1 MISGCG
7 VGAHIRFPAG
17 SSSRTLRRLDSPY
30 LSIVVP
36 AFNEESRIGGSLERL
51 RDYLQ
56 SFDRP
61 WEIVVVD
68 DGSSD
73 RTAKIVEERA
83 EIDERIRLIIA
94 PHMGKGAAVQRGMM
108 EATGEWRFLS
118 DADLSMP
125 PENLGR
131 FFSADGGKPAYD
143 ISIGSRE
150 AVGARRIDEPLS
162 RHILGRI
169 YNWTVKLV
177 ILRGIEDTQCG
188 FKLYSAEA
196 ANAVFSVQRL
206 QGFAFDVENLFIA
219 RRAGFSIGEVPVDWQ
234 YYEGGKVTLASS
246 VAAYLDIFRVR
257 INQLLGRYRTERRG

>member
-1 MISGCG
+1 MPSGG
-7 VGAHIRFPAG
+7 TTRGH
-17 SSSRTLRRLDSPY
+17 RRLDSLF

-51 RDYLQ
+51 REYLNT
-56 SFDRP
+56 FDRV

-73 RTAKIVEERA
+73 RTAEIVEEQSRL
-83 EIDERIRLIIA
+83 DERIRLVKA
-94 PHMGKGAAVQRGMM
+94 RHGGKGAAVKRGMM
-108 EATGEWRFLS
+108 EAKGKWRFLS

-125 PENLGR
+125 PDNLER
-131 FFSADGGKPAYD
+131 FFSDNGKPVYD

-150 AVGARRIDEPLS
+150 AAGARRIGEPWN
-162 RHILGRI
+162 RHFLGRI

-177 ILRGIEDTQCG
+177 ALRGIEDTQCG

-196 ANAVFSVQRL
+196 ARVVFPIQRL

-219 RRAGFSIGEVPVDWQ
+219 RKAGFSVGEVPVDWQ
-234 YYEGGKVTLASS
+234 YYRGGKVTLAGS
-246 VAAYLDIFRVR
+246 VAAFADIFRVR
-257 INQLLGRYRTERRG
+257 INQLMGRYRTARRT

>member
-1 MISGCG
+1 M
-7 VGAHIRFPAG
+7 
-17 SSSRTLRRLDSPY
+17 
-30 LSIVVP
+30 VP
-36 AFNEESRIGGSLERL
+36 AFNEESRIGGSIERL

-56 SFDRP
+56 TFEKP

-73 RTAKIVEERA
+73 RTAEIV
-83 EIDERIRLIIA
+83 DEQSKADGRVRLVKA
-94 PHMGKGAAVQRGMM
+94 PHAGKGAAVKRGML
-108 EATGEWRFLS
+108 EAKGEWRFLS

-125 PENLGR
+125 PGNLQR

-150 AVGARRIDEPLS
+150 AAGARRIGEPWS
-162 RHILGRI
+162 RHFLGRVF
-169 YNWTVKLV
+169 NWTVKLV
-177 ILRGIEDTQCG
+177 ALRGIEDTQCG

-196 ANAVFSVQRL
+196 ANAVFPIQRL

-219 RRAGFSIGEVPVDWQ
+219 RKAGFSIGEVPVDWQ

-257 INQLLGRYRTERRG
+257 LNQLMGRYRIARKR